1 MSATRHTVF
10 FELRDALSDESCAM
24 CALILRALRRYFDAA
39 TYEHVNDGNL
49 RARVRAARGF
59 CATHTQLLRES
70 RSALGTAIISR
81 DVLTN
86 LGRAMREDREGRRRG
101 GLARLF
107 GDQTVQ
113 RLAPQGP
120 CPACEYRREREDSY
134 ADALLQHIND
144 PVMSSRFA
152 SSAGL
157 CAPHL
162 RVVLS
167 HNADPAAVER
177 LRSIQERIWERLGA
191 ELDEFIRKQDA
202 QFTGET
208 SGSER
213 DSWSRAALL
222 IAGDPRI

>member
-1 MSATRHTVF
+1 MSSARHTVF
-10 FELRDALSDESCAM
+10 FELRDALSDEGCAM

-39 TYEHVNDGNL
+39 TYEHVNDGSL

-59 CATHTQLLRES
+59 CATHTQLLRDS

-86 LGRAMREDREGRRRG
+86 LGRALRDDSESKRRS

-107 GDQTVQ
+107 GEQTGQ

-120 CPACEYRREREDSY
+120 CPACEYRNEREEAY

-144 PVMSSRFA
+144 PVISSRFA
-152 SSAGL
+152 VSVGL

-167 HNADPAAVER
+167 RNADPAAIER
-177 LRSIQERIWERLGA
+177 LRAMQERIWDRLGT

-202 QFTGET
+202 QFSGEPM
-208 SGSER
+208 GKER